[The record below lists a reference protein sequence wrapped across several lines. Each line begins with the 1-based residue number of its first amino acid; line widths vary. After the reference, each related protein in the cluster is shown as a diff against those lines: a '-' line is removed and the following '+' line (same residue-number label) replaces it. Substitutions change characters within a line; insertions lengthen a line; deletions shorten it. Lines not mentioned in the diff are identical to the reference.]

1 MITVWM
7 LQLREIDSI
16 MCEADPIR
24 PKTLFIEPVF
34 RLHKLI
40 ADKKWSIINKLYRNQ
55 RLGLRM
61 SFADYDRIIIPINE
75 DESQHW
81 TIQTIYLN
89 KRTIVYY
96 NGHNSRMAATDSHP
110 SLLLEFVEYFS
121 TLDRRTFDRSLWNL
135 IQANT
140 TVQVNYLYLF
150 VLKCLFI
157 SLCFLHIFLHI
168 CTGQ

>member
-1 MITVWM
+1 MITCWM
-7 LQLREIDSI
+7 HQLREIDRI
-16 MCEADPIR
+16 MCEADPKR
-24 PKTLFIEPVF
+24 PKTLFIDPVVG
-34 RLHKLI
+34 LHQLI
-40 ADKKWSIINKLYRNQ
+40 ADNKWWAINKLYKKRRK
-55 RLGLRM
+55 RLGL
-61 SFADYDRIIIPINE
+61 SFVDYDRIIVPIHEN
-75 DESQHW
+75 QLHW

-110 SLLLEFVEYFS
+110 RLLLEFVEYFS
-121 TLDRRTFDRSLWNL
+121 TLDRRIFDRSLWNL